1 MKYDI
6 YLMYIVL
13 RLLGKITDFHVA
25 AVRPSSCPPCP
36 PASRHGLAHLRPIP
50 SHKARRANVRPSL
63 GLLRVSRTGVL
74 NYPIPQVDDVICKAL
89 TSPTAKASSPS

>member
-36 PASRHGLAHLRPIP
+36 PARVPRARGLSPAEAGSRDSNSRYFRTARPWSAP
-50 SHKARRANVRPSL
+50 RHPRP
-63 GLLRVSRTGVL
+63 G
-74 NYPIPQVDDVICKAL
+74 
-89 TSPTAKASSPS
+89 